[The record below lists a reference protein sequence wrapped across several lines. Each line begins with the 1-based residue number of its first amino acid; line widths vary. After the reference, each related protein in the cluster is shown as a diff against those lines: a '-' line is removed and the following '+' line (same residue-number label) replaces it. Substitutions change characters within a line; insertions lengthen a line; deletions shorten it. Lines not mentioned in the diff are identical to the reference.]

1 MEKILDAKKVILIV
15 VLLIISIISI
25 FVVSKV
31 ASSTEFHAKSIQSL
45 EEKKITVMELT
56 AATAVASSAIAS
68 IPGDATTP
76 LANQIMELSGYLLI
90 VTGAIFLE
98 KILLILTG
106 YLSFGFLIPIACL
119 LCGIYL
125 FVKKEIL
132 KNLAIKLAIFGIAI
146 FLIVPVSVQVTNLI
160 ESTYQTSIDQTIE
173 DAKNAGSEIEE
184 NANIETEDSE
194 GINGIISKAEDFISN
209 IGENASGLIDKCK
222 KVLSN
227 FVDAIAILI
236 ITSCVI
242 PIAVLIFFIWIIKI
256 IFGISIP
263 TPKIKKDKA
272 EQ

>member
-106 YLSFGFLIPIACL
+106 YLSFTILIPIACL
-119 LCGIYL
+119 LCGIHL
-125 FVKKEIL
+125 FVKNEVF
-132 KNLAIKLAIFGIAI
+132 KNLAIKLAIFAIAI
-146 FLIVPVSVQVTNLI
+146 FLIVPVSVKVTNLI
-160 ESTYQTSIDQTIE
+160 ESTYQTSINQTIE
-173 DAKNAGSEIEE
+173 DAKNTGNEIEE
-184 NANIETEDSE
+184 SE
-194 GINGIISKAEDFISN
+194 GYNGIISKAEEFISN

-272 EQ
+272 E